1 MHSLISTASNRPKY
15 HITENIFC
23 VFISRFGRKMTLCVS
38 SILYLG
44 CALGIAWTPSYVVY
58 LVLIFAVGFFSVG
71 NFMPAFVMG
80 KWNTFSMVTCTLLS
94 NHSLNSNLQITYTTS
109 TVVLTETFTLPSN
122 HNVQQQLVLYL
133 LINQPVLYL
142 LITIFISLYFTC

>member
-1 MHSLISTASNRPKY
+1 
-15 HITENIFC
+15 
-23 VFISRFGRKMTLCVS
+23 MTLCVS
-38 SILYLG
+38 SIFYLG

-80 KWNTFSMVTCTLLS
+80 KWNMFSMATCTLLS

-109 TVVLTETFTLPSN
+109 TVVLTETFTLSSY
-122 HNVQQQLVLYL
+122 HNFQQQLVLYL
-133 LINQPVLYL
+133 LIKFSA
-142 LITIFISLYFTC
+142 TAFTLPANPFSTAVSTLPAYHNS